1 MVTTVDFRETWN
13 LVRSHWV
20 TVLTFALLGC
30 MIAAAYVLTTVPK
43 YTAETELFVAVDGG
57 DSTAELAQGSNYS
70 QQQARNYSAV
80 VSRQV
85 VLEPVITALGL
96 RTTPAELAKHISAS
110 VPLNTSL
117 ISISVSDTSPN
128 RAAAIANAVATSLTN
143 TVVKLVPARSDGT
156 SPIELQSIQTAS
168 VPTEPSEPNSRLSL
182 AFGLLGG
189 LLAGVALVVLRE
201 RVRTKVRSVDQ
212 VKTIEGLSILGSI
225 IYDRRALTRPMLS
238 DADGGTRRAEEFRQL
253 RTNLRFLQTDSRN
266 KAFVVTSS
274 IHGEGKSTTAANIAA
289 TLAASGSSVCLV
301 EADLRKPVLAEY
313 LDLQATVGM
322 TTVITNEARLDDA
335 LHTWGPHNMKVLLS
349 GEIPPNPS
357 ELLGSRQTE
366 NLLKTITERFDVTI
380 IDCPPLLP
388 VTDAALLAKSLGG
401 AILVVGTGRVEVRE
415 LRRAV
420 ETLTTAGAPILGAVV
435 NMIPARRG
443 RGSEY
448 ARVQQHGQAKPPA
461 NARRKASPSTGFSH

>member
-1 MVTTVDFRETWN
+1 VDFRESWN

-30 MIAAAYVLTTVPK
+30 MIAAAYVLTTVPR

-80 VSRQV
+80 ASRQV
-85 VLEPVITALGL
+85 VLDPVITALGL
-96 RTTPAELAKHISAS
+96 RTTPEQLAKQISTS

-117 ISISVSDTSPN
+117 ISISVSDTSPT
-128 RAAAIANAVATSLTN
+128 RAASIANAVATSLTN
-143 TVVKLVPARSDGT
+143 TVVKLVPSRSDGT
-156 SPIELQSIQTAS
+156 SPIELQAIQTAS
-168 VPTEPSEPNSRLSL
+168 VPTEPSEPNSRVAL
-182 AFGLLGG
+182 AFGLLAGI
-189 LLAGVALVVLRE
+189 LAGVALVVLRE
-201 RVRTKVRSVDQ
+201 RVRTKVRTVEQ
-212 VKTIEGLSILGSI
+212 VKSIEGLSILGSI
-225 IYDRRALTRPMLS
+225 IYDRRAATRPILGL
-238 DADGGTRRAEEFRQL
+238 DDGGSRRAEEFRQL

-274 IHGEGKSTTAANIAA
+274 IQGEGKSTTAGNIAA

-301 EADLRKPVLAEY
+301 EADLRKPVLQNY
-313 LDLQATVGM
+313 LDLEGAVGM
-322 TTVITNEARLDDA
+322 TTVITNEVTLDDA
-335 LHTWGPHNMKVLLS
+335 LQTWGPHRMKVLLS
-349 GEIPPNPS
+349 GELPPNPS

-366 NLLKTITERFDVTI
+366 SLLKTITERFDVTI

-420 ETLTTAGAPILGAVV
+420 ETLTAAGAPILGAVV

-443 RGSEY
+443 RQSAY
-448 ARVQQHGQAKPPA
+448 ARTQQHGQPKPPTA
-461 NARRKASPSTGFSH
+461 PRRKASATAGAQPLTTR